1 MLAKPYTSTDE
12 FSKTLWEDPAR
23 IVGDILTVVSAG
35 AG

>member
-12 FSKTLWEDPAR
+12 FAKTLWEDPAR